1 MGAYSYAKEVSHI
14 FFDFAEIFECG
25 QKNYAVSL
33 KQQSQSNFCM
43 TSLCFKGIVFQKYVQ
58 TYISELFE
66 YRLVGYI

>member
-43 TSLCFKGIVFQKYVQ
+43 TSLCFKEIVFQ
-58 TYISELFE
+58 
-66 YRLVGYI
+66 